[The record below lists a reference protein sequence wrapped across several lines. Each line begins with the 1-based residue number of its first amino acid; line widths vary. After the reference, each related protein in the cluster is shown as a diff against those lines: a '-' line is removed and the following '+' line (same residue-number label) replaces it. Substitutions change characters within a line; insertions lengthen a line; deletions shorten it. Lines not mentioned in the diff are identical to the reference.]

1 MVRQLVDLMKEHD
14 LTEIALQV
22 DTSRVRLRK
31 GPLVGAAMAAPAMNY
46 APPAPARAA
55 ESANSAPAAP
65 PAEAVATT
73 PIKSPTVGTF
83 YLQATPDAPPYVKVG
98 SAITADT
105 IVCMVEAMKVFNEI
119 PAGIAGTVTEILV
132 ENATPVEFG
141 QPLFRVKT
149 G

>member
-22 DTSRVRLRK
+22 ETSRVRLRK
-31 GPLVGAAMAAPAMNY
+31 GPLGGFAPAPALNY
-46 APPAPARAA
+46 APPAAARPADNNVA
-55 ESANSAPAAP
+55 SP
-65 PAEAVATT
+65 PVPPIETVSTT

-83 YLQATPDAPPYVKVG
+83 YLQSTPDSPPYVKVG
-98 SAITADT
+98 SVIAADT

-119 PAGIAGTVTEILV
+119 PAGIAGTITEVLV

-141 QPLFRVKT
+141 QPLFRVKM